1 MPFQIFDYRK
11 EEHIKNLLVTPHIR
25 SRFLRMEPGQVAGRH
40 SHDLGHE
47 IFLILQGSCIFD
59 IEGEE
64 QELHAG
70 QLCLTLPDEIHQV
83 RVTSDE
89 PMIMYLSVTPHIQ
102 PTHTGR
108 EVDGTRHPTAFQPSS
123 SYDVKTDTDT
133 PIDDLID
140 QFVDAASAL
149 AQAARYNADTQI
161 KNKGQLKAALAAG
174 DEDKASAI
182 REEMWQGVYQSHKQ
196 IAAMGD
202 IWNSLT
208 PRAGKI
214 G

>member
-1 MPFQIFDYRK
+1 MSFQIFDYRN
-11 EEHIKNLLVTPHIR
+11 EDHIKNLLVTPNIR

-108 EVDGTRHPTAFQPSS
+108 DPDGTRHPTAFQPSS
-123 SYDVKTDTDT
+123 SYDVETDTET
-133 PIDDLID
+133 
-140 QFVDAASAL
+140 
-149 AQAARYNADTQI
+149 AARYNADLQI
-161 KNKGQLKAALAAG
+161 KYKGQLKAALADG
-174 DEDKASAI
+174 DEEKAGAI
-182 REEMWQGVYQSHKQ
+182 REQMWQGVYQSHKT
-196 IAAMGD
+196 ITAMD
-202 IWNSLT
+202 ELWNDLT
-208 PRAGKI
+208 PRAGKV

>member
-1 MPFQIFDYRK
+1 MAFQIFDYRN
-11 EEHIKNLLVTPHIR
+11 ETHIKNLLVTPHIR

-108 EVDGTRHPTAFQPSS
+108 DPDGNRHPTQFQPSI
-123 SYDVKTDTDT
+123 SYDVETDTTT

-140 QFVDAASAL
+140 QFTDAADAF
-149 AQAARYNADTQI
+149 AQAARYNADTQR
-161 KNKGQLKAALAAG
+161 KYHAQLKAALKAG
-174 DEDKASAI
+174 DEVKASAI
-182 REEMWQGVYQSHKQ
+182 REEMWQGVYQSHKT
-196 IAAMGD
+196 IAAMD
-202 IWNSLT
+202 ELWNDLT
-208 PRAGKI
+208 PRAGKV

>member
-1 MPFQIFDYRK
+1 MAVQIFDYRN

-25 SRFLRMEPGQVAGRH
+25 SRFLRMQPGQIAGMH

-59 IEGEE
+59 IDGDE
-64 QELHAG
+64 QELHPG
-70 QLCLTLPDEIHQV
+70 QLCIALADEIHQV

-108 EVDGTRHPTAFQPSS
+108 DPDGTRHPTAFQPSS
-123 SYDVKTDTDT
+123 AYDVATDTET

-140 QFVDAASAL
+140 KFTDAASAL
-149 AQAARYNADTQI
+149 AQAARYNADTQQ
-161 KNKGQLKAALAAG
+161 KNSAQLKAALAAG
-174 DEDKASAI
+174 DEDQASAI
-182 REEMWQGVYQSHKQ
+182 REEMWEGIYQSYKQ
-196 IAAMGD
+196 IDALGD
-202 IWNSLT
+202 IWNDLT
-208 PRAGKI
+208 PRAGKL

>member
-1 MPFQIFDYRK
+1 MSFQIFDYRN
-11 EEHIKNLLVTPHIR
+11 EDHIKNLLVTPNIR

-59 IEGEE
+59 IGGEE

-108 EVDGTRHPTAFQPSS
+108 DPDGTRHPTAFQPSS
-123 SYDVKTDTDT
+123 SYDVETDSET
-133 PIDDLID
+133 PVDELID
-140 QFVDAASAL
+140 TFVDAASAF
-149 AQAARYNADTQI
+149 AQAARYNADLQI
-161 KNKGQLKAALAAG
+161 KYKGQLKAALADG
-174 DEDKASAI
+174 DEEKAGAI
-182 REEMWQGVYQSHKQ
+182 REQMWQGVYQSHKT
-196 IAAMGD
+196 ITTID
-202 IWNSLT
+202 ELWNDLT
-208 PRAGKI
+208 PRAGKV

>member
-1 MPFQIFDYRK
+1 MSFQIFDYRN
-11 EEHIKNLLVTPHIR
+11 EDHIKNLLVTPNIR

-59 IEGEE
+59 IGGEE

-108 EVDGTRHPTAFQPSS
+108 DPDGTRHPTAFQPSS
-123 SYDVKTDTDT
+123 SYDVETDSET
-133 PIDDLID
+133 PVDELID
-140 QFVDAASAL
+140 TFVDAASAF
-149 AQAARYNADTQI
+149 AQAARYNADLQI
-161 KNKGQLKAALAAG
+161 KYKGQLKA
-174 DEDKASAI
+174 
-182 REEMWQGVYQSHKQ
+182 
-196 IAAMGD
+196 
-202 IWNSLT
+202 
-208 PRAGKI
+208 
-214 G
+214 